1 MKLIFDNLKEDIK
14 IGDTIKITIDNQVK
28 EYSIDK
34 IENNNILTT
43 NGKSGYTSIHLKQL
57 YRKV

>member
-1 MKLIFDNLKEDIK
+1 MKIIFDNLKEDIK
-14 IGDTIKITIDNQVK
+14 INDTIKITIDNQVK
-28 EYSIDK
+28 EYSVDK

-57 YRKV
+57 